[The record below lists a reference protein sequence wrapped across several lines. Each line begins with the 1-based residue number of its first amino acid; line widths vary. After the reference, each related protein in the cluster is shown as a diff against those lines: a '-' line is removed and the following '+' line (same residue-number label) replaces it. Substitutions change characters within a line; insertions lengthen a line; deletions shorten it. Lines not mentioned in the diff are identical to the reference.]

1 MKTAIYTTT
10 KTEMDEKIWDSMTEQ
25 EKQEYIEQFKNLF

>member
-1 MKTAIYTTT
+1 MKTAFYLTT
-10 KTEMDEKIWDSMTEQ
+10 KTEMDEKIWENMPEQ

>member
-1 MKTAIYTTT
+1 MKTAFYLTT
-10 KTEMDEKIWDSMTEQ
+10 KTTMDDKRWENLSEQ

>member
-10 KTEMDEKIWDSMTEQ
+10 KTEMDKKIWENMTEQ